1 MSFGP
6 SERRPWDAAPSGTT
20 PAMRTE
26 GAMMDECAEYSEHPA
41 DAGRRRFLRIA
52 LLGGGAGLLGI
63 AWTGQ
68 PARAAGKT
76 EALLLSCMDYR
87 LVDETERYMSKRGL
101 RNRYDHLILAGAAL
115 GALTDKYPAWNR
127 TFWEHVDVAIE
138 LHGIQKVILMDHRD
152 CGAYK
157 AILGEDFA
165 KDLAR
170 ETEVHASK
178 LRELRKQIQEKH
190 PKLSVELLLM
200 SLDGKVET
208 II

>member
-1 MSFGP
+1 MEDERAGH
-6 SERRPWDAAPSGTT
+6 SEQST
-20 PAMRTE
+20 
-26 GAMMDECAEYSEHPA
+26 

-52 LLGGGAGLLGI
+52 LLGGGASLVGVP
-63 AWTGQ
+63 WTGQ
-68 PARAAGKT
+68 AVRAAGKA

-101 RNRYDHLILAGAAL
+101 RNKYDHIILAGAAL
-115 GALTDKYPAWNR
+115 GASTDKYPAWNR
-127 TFWEHVDVAIE
+127 TFWEHLGVAIE

-157 AILGEDFA
+157 VILGEDIA
-165 KDLAR
+165 KDRAR

-190 PKLSVELLLM
+190 PKLSVELFLM

-208 II
+208 IT